1 MIRSLLPGDEHDVSR
16 LISRA
21 IRFLHRMQRDDGL
34 FCLERVRGERTPHG
48 RSLRYSLMTYIG
60 LAKAEGSGLEHDFDL
75 DGIRAALWAE
85 LGSPELHPGDFG
97 LYLWADAVRGPA
109 VEADDLVARAERA
122 FAAAGGLPAHEG
134 QEVSWLVLGLALH
147 DVARGSDGGARLL
160 RAALDELAGRLDP
173 ATGLLYHYGGS
184 HPRRRFANFAT
195 ESYGTLALA
204 AAAKNGD
211 ERALA
216 AARAVADRLIALQLP
231 DGGWPWLYDV
241 RRGGVVEPYE
251 VYSVHQHAMA
261 PMALLQLAEASG
273 ESRYAEAARH
283 GLRWID
289 GHNELGL
296 EMVDEREELIYRSI
310 RRRRP
315 LDRTLLYANTA
326 ASFLLGHGLARTGH
340 RVELNATCRPYE
352 LGWLLEA
359 WCGRE
364 NFGG

>member
-1 MIRSLLPGDEHDVSR
+1 M
-16 LISRA
+16 
-21 IRFLHRMQRDDGL
+21 
-34 FCLERVRGERTPHG
+34 
-48 RSLRYSLMTYIG
+48 
-60 LAKAEGSGLEHDFDL
+60 
-75 DGIRAALWAE
+75 
-85 LGSPELHPGDFG
+85 
-97 LYLWADAVRGPA
+97 
-109 VEADDLVARAERA
+109 
-122 FAAAGGLPAHEG
+122 
-134 QEVSWLVLGLALH
+134 
-147 DVARGSDGGARLL
+147 

-204 AAAKNGD
+204 TAAKNGD

-326 ASFLLGHGLARTGH
+326 ASFVVGHGLARTGR